1 MGPRILIVDDD
12 SDIRA
17 LVAYHLQQA
26 GMDVTEASTG
36 REAVRLLE
44 QEPFALVILDIM
56 MDEMDGLT
64 VLQHMRQAQLTMP
77 VILLS
82 ARQDVTDKVTGLGLG
97 ADDYVGKPFSPSEL
111 VARVQAHIRRAGMAA
126 PSGAQALAY
135 GDLRLEPEAQVVYK
149 RGEPIPLSM
158 TECLLLQALMEQ
170 PKAALTKS
178 QLFARVWG
186 HEAYNDN
193 VLSVYIGRLRQKL
206 EDDPRQPLYIQTVW
220 GLGYRLVPGRAV
232 GA

>member
-1 MGPRILIVDDD
+1 MARAPGDGP
-12 SDIRA
+12 A
-17 LVAYHLQQA
+17 LVH
-26 GMDVTEASTG
+26 
-36 REAVRLLE
+36 
-44 QEPFALVILDIM
+44 
-56 MDEMDGLT
+56 
-64 VLQHMRQAQLTMP
+64 
-77 VILLS
+77 
-82 ARQDVTDKVTGLGLG
+82 
-97 ADDYVGKPFSPSEL
+97 
-111 VARVQAHIRRAGMAA
+111 
-126 PSGAQALAY
+126 
-135 GDLRLEPEAQVVYK
+135 GDLRLDPEAQVVYK